1 MYSPNVNKLQSKK
14 IRKESSKRNKI
25 CTPIKPQNKKNNIFP
40 KDFFEEESL
49 KKINSNE
56 IKKEKNDGNILLK
69 ISCKIDSS
77 VNSHSTNNTESGNF
91 KEKKKENENINEI
104 EEDIF
109 NETPH
114 FFPYVVKEKNIKH
127 FKRNSENIKY
137 KNKLIDGEKVNKEIK
152 NLFNNIPE
160 NLKSDPDI
168 NKKVD
173 LLLKNI
179 YEMKKIIKSKKEE
192 IKSPYKNTKSN
203 NDIYK
208 NNRPL
213 SSRKLPSK
221 NNFKGNLRYVKYDV

>member
-114 FFPYVVKEKNIKH
+114 FFPKVNKKE
-127 FKRNSENIKY
+127 ENKIS
-137 KNKLIDGEKVNKEIK
+137 NKINLNNFDNVKVNKEIK

-192 IKSPYKNTKSN
+192 IKFPYN

-213 SSRKLPSK
+213 SSRKLSSK